1 MSKCAIIGSKGY
13 IGKHLEYYL
22 KQKKNDV
29 VCYDVVESEDVN
41 YHRCDLTDFESV
53 RRIIDLKVD
62 YIFMFAGLTGTYVG
76 FDKANIFV
84 NVNEMGLINLLNCIR
99 ESKYRPKIIF
109 PSTRLI
115 YKGADKA
122 LKEDDEKETKTI
134 YAVNKIACENL
145 LYAYRQNFDIPYTIF
160 RICVPFGN
168 MFSDDYSFGTIG
180 FFIRQASN
188 DRRITLYGDGSIK
201 RTFTSMHDL
210 CKQIVEVGMERV
222 SDGEIYNI
230 GGHTYS
236 LRNAAEIIA
245 SYYKAEISFISWP
258 ERDLKMESGSTY
270 FDSSKIE
277 RVMGKIVFESLE
289 ELLKQK

>member
-160 RICVPFGN
+160 RICVAFGH

-210 CKQIVEVGMERV
+210 CRQIVEVGMERV

-289 ELLKQK
+289 ELLKQ

>member
-134 YAVNKIACENL
+134 YAVNKIACDNL

-289 ELLKQK
+289 ELLKQ

>member
-210 CKQIVEVGMERV
+210 CKQVVEVGMERV

-289 ELLKQK
+289 ELLKQ

>member
-160 RICVPFGN
+160 RICVPFGD

-289 ELLKQK
+289 ELLKQ

>member
-188 DRRITLYGDGSIK
+188 DKRITLYGDGSIK

-289 ELLKQK
+289 ELLKQ

>member
-180 FFIRQASN
+180 CFIRQASN

-289 ELLKQK
+289 ELLKQ

>member
-76 FDKANIFV
+76 FDNANIFV

-289 ELLKQK
+289 ELLKQ

>member
-99 ESKYRPKIIF
+99 ETKYRPKIIF

-289 ELLKQK
+289 ELLKQ

>member
-122 LKEDDEKETKTI
+122 LKEDDAKETKTI

-289 ELLKQK
+289 ELLKQ

>member
-289 ELLKQK
+289 EL

>member
-201 RTFTSMHDL
+201 RTFTSMYDL

-289 ELLKQK
+289 ELLKQ

>member
-84 NVNEMGLINLLNCIR
+84 TVKEMGLINLLNCIR

-289 ELLKQK
+289 ELLKQ

>member
-210 CKQIVEVGMERV
+210 CRQIVEVGMERV

-245 SYYKAEISFISWP
+245 SFYKAEISFISWP

-289 ELLKQK
+289 ELLKQ

>member
-277 RVMGKIVFESLE
+277 RVMGKNCV
-289 ELLKQK
+289 

>member
-22 KQKKNDV
+22 KQKKTDV

-289 ELLKQK
+289 ELLKQ

>member
-29 VCYDVVESEDVN
+29 ACYDVVDSEDVN
-41 YHRCDLTDFESV
+41 YHRCDLTDFDSI
-53 RRIIDLKVD
+53 RRTIDLKVD

-76 FDKANIFV
+76 FDKANAFV
-84 NVNEMGLINLLNCIR
+84 NANEMGLINLLNCIR
-99 ESKYRPKIIF
+99 ESEFRPKIIF
-109 PSTRLI
+109 PSTRLV

-122 LKEDDEKETKTI
+122 LKEDDEKEAKTI
-134 YAVNKIACENL
+134 YAVNKMACENL
-145 LYAYRQNFDIPYTIF
+145 LYAYRENFDIPYTIF

-188 DRRITLYGDGSIK
+188 ERRITLYGDGSIK

-245 SYYKAEISFISWP
+245 NYYKAEVSFISWP

-289 ELLKQK
+289 ELLK

>member
-1 MSKCAIIGSKGY
+1 MSKCAIIGSKGD

-289 ELLKQK
+289 ELLKQ

>member
-160 RICVPFGN
+160 RICVPLGN

-289 ELLKQK
+289 ELLKQ

>member
-122 LKEDDEKETKTI
+122 LKEDDETETTTI

-289 ELLKQK
+289 ELLKQ

>member
-76 FDKANIFV
+76 FDKANIFF

-289 ELLKQK
+289 ELLKQ

>member
-13 IGKHLEYYL
+13 ICKHLEYYL

-289 ELLKQK
+289 ELLKQ

>member
-22 KQKKNDV
+22 KQKNNDV

-289 ELLKQK
+289 ELLKQ

>member
-277 RVMGKIVFESLE
+277 RVMDKIVFESLE
-289 ELLKQK
+289 ELLKQ

>member
-145 LYAYRQNFDIPYTIF
+145 LYVYRQNFDIPYTIF

-210 CKQIVEVGMERV
+210 CRQIVEVGMERV

-289 ELLKQK
+289 ELLKQ

>member
-122 LKEDDEKETKTI
+122 FKEDDEKETKTI

-289 ELLKQK
+289 ELLKQ

>member
-109 PSTRLI
+109 PSTR
-115 YKGADKA
+115 KVP
-122 LKEDDEKETKTI
+122 TK
-134 YAVNKIACENL
+134 L
-145 LYAYRQNFDIPYTIF
+145 
-160 RICVPFGN
+160 
-168 MFSDDYSFGTIG
+168 
-180 FFIRQASN
+180 
-188 DRRITLYGDGSIK
+188 
-201 RTFTSMHDL
+201 
-210 CKQIVEVGMERV
+210 
-222 SDGEIYNI
+222 
-230 GGHTYS
+230 
-236 LRNAAEIIA
+236 
-245 SYYKAEISFISWP
+245 
-258 ERDLKMESGSTY
+258 
-270 FDSSKIE
+270 
-277 RVMGKIVFESLE
+277 
-289 ELLKQK
+289 

>member
-201 RTFTSMHDL
+201 RKFTSMHDL

-289 ELLKQK
+289 ELLKQ

>member
-160 RICVPFGN
+160 RICVLFGN

-289 ELLKQK
+289 ELLKQ

>member
-270 FDSSKIE
+270 FYSSKIE

-289 ELLKQK
+289 ELLKQ

>member
-53 RRIIDLKVD
+53 RRTIDLKVD

-145 LYAYRQNFDIPYTIF
+145 LYVYRQNFDIPYTIF

-289 ELLKQK
+289 ELLKQ

>member
-270 FDSSKIE
+270 FDSSKTE

-289 ELLKQK
+289 ELLKQ

>member
-62 YIFMFAGLTGTYVG
+62 YIFMFAGLAGTYVG

-289 ELLKQK
+289 ELLKQ

>member
-29 VCYDVVESEDVN
+29 VCYDVVESEDVY

-289 ELLKQK
+289 ELLKQ

>member
-145 LYAYRQNFDIPYTIF
+145 LYAYIRGEK
-160 RICVPFGN
+160 RSVSICGRSEN
-168 MFSDDYSFGTIG
+168 
-180 FFIRQASN
+180 
-188 DRRITLYGDGSIK
+188 
-201 RTFTSMHDL
+201 
-210 CKQIVEVGMERV
+210 E
-222 SDGEIYNI
+222 
-230 GGHTYS
+230 
-236 LRNAAEIIA
+236 
-245 SYYKAEISFISWP
+245 
-258 ERDLKMESGSTY
+258 
-270 FDSSKIE
+270 
-277 RVMGKIVFESLE
+277 
-289 ELLKQK
+289 

>member
-145 LYAYRQNFDIPYTIF
+145 LYAYRQNFDILYTIF

-289 ELLKQK
+289 ELLKQ

>member
-160 RICVPFGN
+160 RICVPFAN

-289 ELLKQK
+289 ELLKQ

>member
-277 RVMGKIVFESLE
+277 RVMGKNVFESLE
-289 ELLKQK
+289 ELLKQ

>member
-210 CKQIVEVGMERV
+210 CKQIVEVAMERV

-289 ELLKQK
+289 ELLKQ

>member
-76 FDKANIFV
+76 FNKANIFV

-289 ELLKQK
+289 ELLKQ

>member
-76 FDKANIFV
+76 FDKTNIFV

-289 ELLKQK
+289 ELLKQ